1 MKHFLLVS
9 FVIFMNVPFLAQ
21 HTQNIRGKVVDAEF
35 KSPIANVH
43 VVLDQSNPII
53 ATVTDENGSF
63 VLEHVLVGRQG
74 ITLSSVGYKTMTIP
88 SLLVQSAKE
97 TLLEIEL
104 DVEVFQ
110 MDEVIVTSK
119 EKKNATNNKMTT
131 ISARTFSVE
140 ETEKYAGSRGDIA
153 RMAMNFAGVSAAN
166 DQRNDI
172 IIRGN
177 SPSGLLWR
185 LEEVDIPNPNH
196 FAENGTTGGPVGM
209 INNNLLKNSDFFTG
223 AFPSEYGNALSGVF
237 DLQLRNGN
245 HAKHE
250 QLFQVGFNGF
260 EWGIEGPLS
269 KKSEATYLAN
279 FRYSTMELVDKIIDF
294 GTSGIPKYKDL
305 TLKFNFPLEKG
316 NFSIFGLAG
325 DSKIEMLDSEG
336 ENEGDLYSDEGQ
348 DLVNSSKM
356 GVIGAKYY
364 RVVNDKTSYKF
375 IVSGVYQKGG
385 TTIDTLDIN
394 EVPHPNIDH
403 KYTEYRTSLSGYL
416 HKKWSAKLSNRTGF
430 GVNRMGYDLN
440 SARYNAVYDE
450 LVSEIENKR
459 NLWDGITLW
468 QPYTHFTYKIS
479 EPLTL
484 NAGLHMS
491 YLDLNDAFTLE
502 PRVGLKWKLRP
513 NHSLGLAYG
522 LHSKVQS
529 MPVYYYGTRTPDG
542 DLVETNKELDFTK
555 AHHLVLGYEKQFT
568 EYLRLK
574 MEMYYQH
581 LYDVPV
587 TQNASS
593 FSILNTGSGW
603 GITDEDYLV
612 NDGTGTNYGLEL
624 TLERFFNKSYYYLT
638 TISLFQSKYKGSDGV
653 ERNTAYNGNY
663 VANVLFGKEFVI
675 SPKNTIS
682 VDLKCTLAGGKRYTP
697 IDLIASQTSSS
708 TTYLENQAFSQQFD
722 PFFKSDFKVSYKRNG
737 KKVDQEWIFYVENF
751 TNHKNVLY
759 QWYSKSEQDIKNI
772 NQLGFFPMMQYRI
785 HF

>member
-1 MKHFLLVS
+1 MRSKLSILVIL
-9 FVIFMNVPFLAQ
+9 FCAIFAKAQ
-21 HTQNIRGKVVDAEF
+21 TTQNIRGKVIDSEF
-35 KSPIANVH
+35 KTPIVNVN
-43 VVLDQSNPII
+43 VILESSNPII
-53 ATVTDENGSF
+53 ASATDDNGNF
-63 VLEHVLVGRQG
+63 VLEGVPVGRQN
-74 ITLSSVGYKTMTIP
+74 ITISAVGYKTQTI
-88 SLLVQSAKE
+88 SALLVQSAKE
-97 TLLEIEL
+97 TLLEVEL
-104 DVEVFQ
+104 EVEIFQ
-110 MDEVIVTSK
+110 MDEVVIKAK
-119 EKKNATNNKMTT
+119 ENKNATRNKMTT
-131 ISARTFSVE
+131 VSARTFTVE

-185 LEEVDIPNPNH
+185 LDEVDIPNPNH

-209 INNNLLKNSDFFTG
+209 INNSLLKNSDFFTG

-245 HAKHE
+245 HVKHE

-260 EWGIEGPLS
+260 EFGVEGPLS
-269 KKSEATYLAN
+269 KKTEATYLAD

-316 NFSIFGLAG
+316 NFSLFGLAG

-336 ENEGDLYSDEGQ
+336 DNEGDLYSDEGQ
-348 DLVNSSKM
+348 DLVNSSRM
-356 GVIGAKYY
+356 GVMGASYY
-364 RVVNDKTSYKF
+364 HIINDKTSYKL
-375 IVSGVYQKGG
+375 ILSGVYQKGG

-394 EVPHPNIDH
+394 EIPHPNIDH
-403 KYTEYRTSLSGYL
+403 QYTEYRTSLSGYL
-416 HKKWSAKLSNRTGF
+416 HKKLNPKLSNRTGF
-430 GVNRMGYDLN
+430 GINRMGFDLN
-440 SARYNAVYDE
+440 SAQYNSIYGGIVA
-450 LVSEIENKR
+450 EIEYKR
-459 NLWDGITLW
+459 NLLDGITLW
-468 QPYTHFTYKIS
+468 QPYTHFTYKIA

-484 NAGLHMS
+484 NAGLHFS
-491 YLDLNDAFTLE
+491 YLDLNNAFALE
-502 PRVGLKWKLRP
+502 PRAGLKLKLP
-513 NHSLGLAYG
+513 HNQSLAMGYG

-529 MPVYYYGTRTPDG
+529 MPVYFYGTRLPNG
-542 DLVETNKELDFTK
+542 DLIETNKELDFTK

-574 MEMYYQH
+574 SEVYYQH

-587 TQNASS
+587 TQDASS

-612 NDGTGTNYGLEL
+612 NEGTGTNYGLEL
-624 TLERFFNKSYYYLT
+624 TLERFFNKNYYFLT
-638 TISLFQSKYKGSDGV
+638 TFSLFQSKYKGSDEV

-663 VANVLFGKEFVI
+663 VANILFGKEFVL
-675 SPKNTIS
+675 SPKNTIGI
-682 VDLKCTLAGGKRYTP
+682 DLKASLAGGKRYTP
-697 IDLIASQTSSS
+697 IDLIASQTSAS
-708 TTYLENQAFSQQFD
+708 TIYIENQAFSQQFD

-737 KKVDQEWIFYVENF
+737 KKVDQEWIFYIENF
-751 TNHKNVLY
+751 TDHENILF
-759 QWYSKSEQDIKNI
+759 QWYSKSEQSIKNI
-772 NQLGFFPMMQYRI
+772 NQLGLFPMMQYRI